1 MKRFIF
7 SVLAVS
13 VFFLGLGALVEK
25 TGAKFKSDEKALDLV
40 RKARIAIGGDAAIN
54 AVQSM
59 TIVGRSTHKIKINGV
74 ESTQEGE
81 TEIAMQLPD
90 KMSRSVKIGK
100 DDGTGAGHKVMNQ
113 TFDVVVVGDAK
124 DKMKVTVNGEGHA
137 NGATISKKVMVKKD
151 DGTVIELTGAEAD
164 KWIAEHPGV
173 SGEKKIVVE
182 RVGGAGGGTATFTSK
197 DGKTFTVDGKN
208 TVFVPSEG
216 EKVFVRKADGN
227 SGTATFTSK
236 DGKTFNVVEGH
247 KVVLDGHHGDM
258 AAHHNAMKSNEL
270 LRTTLSL
277 LLTAP
282 QGLDVEY
289 TFGGLGDI
297 DGRSCNIVVAS
308 FGGQS
313 FKLFLDSSSNLP
325 VAMAF
330 KGMAMPK
337 VMTFDKSAPAPKDGE
352 KNVMVFTTKLDGG
365 ELADQLVKFSDY
377 RSVGGVQLPFKWT
390 QDNEIFDVTNYEI
403 NPANIGEKFQNQT
416 VMVRTTKPDS
426 K

>member
-40 RKARIAIGGDAAIN
+40 RKARVAIGGDAAIN

-74 ESTQEGE
+74 ESTEEGE

-90 KMSRSVKIGK
+90 KISRMVKIGK
-100 DDGTGAGHKVMNQ
+100 DDGTGMGHKVMGKQ
-113 TFDVVVVGDAK
+113 IDVVVMGDAK
-124 DKMKVTVNGEGHA
+124 DKMKVKLDGNASA
-137 NGATISKKVMVKKD
+137 NGATISKKIMVKKD

-173 SGEKKIVVE
+173 PGEKKIVVE
-182 RVGGAGGGTATFTSK
+182 RVGGSGGGTATFTSK
-197 DGKTFTVDGKN
+197 DGKTFTVNDKN
-208 TVFVPSEG
+208 AVFVPSEG
-216 EKVFVRKADGN
+216 EKVFVTKADGN

-247 KVVLDGHHGDM
+247 KVVLDGHGDM

-289 TFGGLGDI
+289 TYGGLGDI
-297 DGRSCNIVVAS
+297 GGRNCNIVVAS

-313 FKLFLDSSSNLP
+313 FQLFLDSSSNLP
-325 VAMAF
+325 VAMGF

-352 KNVMVFTTKLDGG
+352 KNVMVFTTKVDAS
-365 ELADQLVKFSDY
+365 ELNDQLVKFSDY
-377 RSVGGVQLPFKWT
+377 RSVNGVQLPFKWT
-390 QDNEIFDVTNYEI
+390 QENEIFDVTNYEI
-403 NPANIGEKFQNQT
+403 NPANIGEKFHNQT

>member
-40 RKARIAIGGDAAIN
+40 RKARVAIGGDSAIN
-54 AVQSM
+54 SIESM
-59 TIVGRSTHKIKINGV
+59 TIVGRTTHKVKINGV

-90 KMSRSVKIGK
+90 KMSKMVKIGK
-100 DDGTGAGHKVMNQ
+100 DDGTGAGHRVMNKQ
-113 TFDVVVVGDAK
+113 FDVVLVGDAK
-124 DKMKVTVNGEGHA
+124 DKMKVTLKGDGHG
-137 NGATISKKVMVKKD
+137 NGATISKKIVVKKD
-151 DGTVIELTGAEAD
+151 DGTVLELTGAEAD

-173 SGEKKIVVE
+173 PGEQKIVVE
-182 RVGGAGGGTATFTSK
+182 RVGGAGGGAATFTSK
-197 DGKTFTVDGKN
+197 DGKTFTVDGN
-208 TVFVPSEG
+208 NAVFVPGGEN
-216 EKVFVRKADGN
+216 EKVIIRKADGN
-227 SGTATFTSK
+227 GGTATFTSK
-236 DGKTFNVVEGH
+236 DGKTFNIDNHTVMMAG
-247 KVVLDGHHGDM
+247 HGDM
-258 AAHHNAMKSNEL
+258 TAHHNAMKSNEL

-282 QGLDVEY
+282 KGLDVEY
-289 TFGGLGDI
+289 TYGGLGDV
-297 DGRSCNIVVAS
+297 DGRSANIVVAS

-313 FKLFLDSSSNLP
+313 FKLFLDASSNLP

-337 VMTFDKSAPAPKDGE
+337 IMALDKSAAPATDGE
-352 KNVMVFTTKLDGG
+352 KDVVVFTRKVDGG
-365 ELADQLVKFSDY
+365 ELTDQLVKFSDY
-377 RSVGGVQLPFKWT
+377 RAVNGVQLPFKWT
-390 QDNEIFDVTNYEI
+390 QTDETFDVTNYEI
-403 NPANIGEKFQNQT
+403 NPANIGEKFQNQK
-416 VMVRTTKPDS
+416 VMVRTAKPDS

>member
-40 RKARIAIGGDAAIN
+40 RKARVAIGGDAAIN

-59 TIVGRSTHKIKINGV
+59 TIVGRTTHKMKINGV

-90 KMSRSVKIGK
+90 KLSKMVKIGK

-124 DKMKVTVNGEGHA
+124 DKMKITLNGEGNS
-137 NGATISKKVMVKKD
+137 NGATISKRIMVKKD
-151 DGTVIELTGAEAD
+151 DGTVLELTGAEAD
-164 KWIAEHPGV
+164 KWIAEHPDV
-173 SGEKKIVVE
+173 PGEKDIVIK
-182 RVGGAGGGTATFTSK
+182 RVDGGAMKSGDKVIVRKADGTEGTATFT
-197 DGKTFTVDGKN
+197 T
-208 TVFVPSEG
+208 
-216 EKVFVRKADGN
+216 
-227 SGTATFTSK
+227 K
-236 DGKTFNVVEGH
+236 DGKTFNIDNH
-247 KVVLDGHHGDM
+247 KVVMAGHGDIS
-258 AAHHNAMKSNEL
+258 AHHSAMKSNEL

-282 QGLDVEY
+282 QGINVDY
-289 TFGGLGDI
+289 TFGGTGDV
-297 DGRSCNIVVAS
+297 DGRNCNIVVAS

-313 FKLFLDSSSNLP
+313 FKLYFDGSSNLP

-330 KGMAMPK
+330 KGMAMPAIA
-337 VMTFDKSAPAPKDGE
+337 TFDKHAAPPKNGD
-352 KNVMVFTTKLDGG
+352 KNVMVFTRKMDAG
-365 ELADQLVKFSDY
+365 EMTDQMVKFTDY

-390 QDNEIFDVTNYEI
+390 QTGETFDVTNYEI

>member
-40 RKARIAIGGDAAIN
+40 RKARVAIGGDAAIN

-59 TIVGRSTHKIKINGV
+59 TIVGRSTHKIKVGGV

-90 KMSRSVKIGK
+90 KMSRSVKIGNH
-100 DDGTGAGHKVMNQ
+100 DGTGMAHKVMGKQ
-113 TFDVVVVGDAK
+113 IDVIVVGDAK
-124 DKMKVTVNGEGHA
+124 DKMKVTVNGEGHS
-137 NGATISKKVMVKKD
+137 NGATISKKIMVKKD
-151 DGTVIELTGAEAD
+151 DGSVIELTGAEAD

-173 SGEKKIVVE
+173 PGEKKIVVE
-182 RVGGAGGGTATFTSK
+182 RVGGSGGGTATFTSK
-197 DGKTFTVDGKN
+197 DGKTFTVNDKN
-208 TVFVPSEG
+208 AVFVPSEG

-236 DGKTFNVVEGH
+236 DGKTINVEGH
-247 KVVLDGHHGDM
+247 KIVLDGHHGDM

-297 DGRSCNIVVAS
+297 DGRNCNIVVAS

-337 VMTFDKSAPAPKDGE
+337 IMTFDKSAPKDGE
-352 KNVMVFTTKLDGG
+352 KNVMVFTNKVDAG
-365 ELADQLVKFSDY
+365 EMKAQVVKFSDY

-390 QDNEIFDVTNYEI
+390 QENEIFDVTNYEI
-403 NPANIGEKFQNQT
+403 NPANIGEKFHNQT

>member
-40 RKARIAIGGDAAIN
+40 RKARVAIGGDAAIN

-90 KMSRSVKIGK
+90 KLSKMVKIGK
-100 DDGTGAGHKVMNQ
+100 DDGTGAGHKMMNQ
-113 TFDVVVVGDAK
+113 TLDVVVVGDAK
-124 DKMKVTVNGEGHA
+124 DKMKVMLNGEGHA
-137 NGATISKKVMVKKD
+137 NGATISKKIMVKKD

-173 SGEKKIVVE
+173 PGEKKIVVE
-182 RVGGAGGGTATFTSK
+182 RVGGSGGGTATFTSK
-197 DGKTFTVDGKN
+197 DGKTFTVEGKDS
-208 TVFVPSEG
+208 VFVPSG
-216 EKVFVRKADGN
+216 EDEKIIIRKAEGN
-227 SGTATFTSK
+227 GGTATFTSK
-236 DGKTFNVVEGH
+236 DGKTFNVEGH
-247 KVVLDGHHGDM
+247 KIAMAGHGDM
-258 AAHHNAMKSNEL
+258 TAHHNALKSNEL

-289 TFGGLGDI
+289 TYGGLGDI
-297 DGRSCNIVVAS
+297 NGRNCNIVVAS

-352 KNVMVFTTKLDGG
+352 KNVMVFTTKVDAS
-365 ELADQLVKFSDY
+365 ELNDQLVKFSDY
-377 RSVGGVQLPFKWT
+377 RSVNGVQLPFKWT

>member
-40 RKARIAIGGDAAIN
+40 RKARVAIGGDAAIN

-90 KMSRSVKIGK
+90 KLSKMVKIGK
-100 DDGTGAGHKVMNQ
+100 DDGTGAGHKMMNQ

-137 NGATISKKVMVKKD
+137 KGATISKKIMVKKD
-151 DGTVIELTGAEAD
+151 DGTVLELTGAEAD

-173 SGEKKIVVE
+173 PGEKKVVVE
-182 RVGGAGGGTATFTSK
+182 RLGGAGGGTATFTSK
-197 DGKTFTVDGKN
+197 DGKTFTVDGK
-208 TVFVPSEG
+208 TAVFVASGED
-216 EKVFVRKADGN
+216 EKVFVTKADGN

-236 DGKTFNVVEGH
+236 DGKTLNVVAGH
-247 KVVLDGHHGDM
+247 KIDMAGHGDM

-289 TFGGLGDI
+289 TYAGLGDI
-297 DGRSCNIVVAS
+297 DGRNCNIVVAS

-325 VAMAF
+325 VALSY
-330 KGMAMPK
+330 KGMATPK
-337 VMTFDKSAPAPKDGE
+337 IMTFNKELPASPEKGKD
-352 KNVMVFTTKLDGG
+352 VMIFKREGFPIEMSDI
-365 ELADQLVKFSDY
+365 LVKFSDY

>member
-40 RKARIAIGGDAAIN
+40 RKARVAIGGDAAIN

-90 KMSRSVKIGK
+90 KMSKMVKIGK
-100 DDGTGAGHKVMNQ
+100 DDGTGAGHKMMNQ
-113 TFDVVVVGDAK
+113 TLDVVVVGDAK
-124 DKMKVTVNGEGHA
+124 DKMKVTLNGEA
-137 NGATISKKVMVKKD
+137 SAKGATISKKIMVKKD
-151 DGTVIELTGAEAD
+151 DGSVLELTGAEAD

-173 SGEKKIVVE
+173 PGEKKIVVE
-182 RVGGAGGGTATFTSK
+182 RVGGSGGGTATFTSK
-197 DGKTFTVDGKN
+197 DGKTFTVEGKDS
-208 TVFVPSEG
+208 VFVPSG
-216 EKVFVRKADGN
+216 EDEKIIIRKAEGN
-227 SGTATFTSK
+227 GGTATFTSK
-236 DGKTFNVVEGH
+236 DGKTFNVEGH
-247 KVVLDGHHGDM
+247 KIAMAGHGDM
-258 AAHHNAMKSNEL
+258 TAHHNALKSNEL

-289 TFGGLGDI
+289 TYGGLGDI
-297 DGRSCNIVVAS
+297 DGRNCNIVVAS

-352 KNVMVFTTKLDGG
+352 KNVMVFTTKVDAS
-365 ELADQLVKFSDY
+365 ELNDQLVKFSDY
-377 RSVGGVQLPFKWT
+377 RSVNGVQLPFKWT

-403 NPANIGEKFQNQT
+403 NPANIGEKFHNQT

>member
-40 RKARIAIGGDAAIN
+40 RKARVAIGGDAAIN

-59 TIVGRSTHKIKINGV
+59 TIVGRTTHKIKINGV

-90 KMSRSVKIGK
+90 KLSKMVKIGK

-124 DKMKVTVNGEGHA
+124 DKMKVTLDGNATA
-137 NGATISKKVMVKKD
+137 NGATISKKIMVKKD
-151 DGTVIELTGAEAD
+151 DGTVLELTGAEAD

-173 SGEKKIVVE
+173 PGEKKVVVE
-182 RVGGAGGGTATFTSK
+182 RAGGAGGGTATFTSK
-197 DGKTFTVDGKN
+197 DGKTFTVEGKDS
-208 TVFVPSEG
+208 VFVPSG
-216 EKVFVRKADGN
+216 EDEKIIIRKAEGN
-227 SGTATFTSK
+227 GGTATFTSK
-236 DGKTFNVVEGH
+236 DGKTFNVEGH
-247 KVVLDGHHGDM
+247 KIAMAGHGDM
-258 AAHHNAMKSNEL
+258 TAHHNAMKSNEL

-289 TFGGLGDI
+289 TYGGLGDI
-297 DGRSCNIVVAS
+297 NGRNCNIVVAS

-352 KNVMVFTTKLDGG
+352 KNVMVFTTKVDAS
-365 ELADQLVKFSDY
+365 ELNDQLVKFSDY

-390 QDNEIFDVTNYEI
+390 QENEIFDVTNYEI

>member
-13 VFFLGLGALVEK
+13 VFFLGLGALVER
-25 TGAKFKSDEKALDLV
+25 TGAKFKSDEKAHDLV
-40 RKARIAIGGDAAIN
+40 RKARVAIGGDAAIN

-90 KMSRSVKIGK
+90 KMSRMVKIGK

-124 DKMKVTVNGEGHA
+124 DKMKVTLDGKA
-137 NGATISKKVMVKKD
+137 SPNGATISKRIMVKKD
-151 DGTVIELTGAEAD
+151 DGTVLELTGAEAD

-173 SGEKKIVVE
+173 PGEKDIVIK
-182 RVGGAGGGTATFTSK
+182 RVD
-197 DGKTFTVDGKN
+197 DGPMKSGDTVI
-208 TVFVPSEG
+208 
-216 EKVFVRKADGN
+216 VRKADGTE
-227 SGTATFTSK
+227 GTATFTSK
-236 DGKTFNVVEGH
+236 DGKTFNVEGH
-247 KVVLDGHHGDM
+247 KIVLDGHGDM
-258 AAHHNAMKSNEL
+258 AAHHSAMKSNEL

-282 QGLDVEY
+282 KGLDVEY
-289 TFGGLGDI
+289 TYGGLGDI
-297 DGRSCNIVVAS
+297 DGRNCNIVVAS

-313 FKLFLDSSSNLP
+313 FKLFLDNSSNLP
-325 VAMAF
+325 VALGF
-330 KGMAMPK
+330 KGMVMPK
-337 VMTFDKSAPAPKDGE
+337 IMTFDKPVAAPKDGE
-352 KNVMVFTTKLDGG
+352 KNVMVFTTKADSG
-365 ELADQLVKFSDY
+365 ELNDQLVKFSDY

-390 QDNEIFDVTNYEI
+390 QENEIFDVTNYEI

-416 VMVRTTKPDS
+416 VMVRTTKPDN